1 MLFDLNLRLG
11 QPNQAMSELDNY
23 LNHLISSQRTSEALE
38 YVNAKIL
45 ENQNQPE
52 LYQRLAELYRLSG
65 RKEESI
71 NQLEIAE
78 ELYIQIGNRS
88 AAIETI
94 MAILALNPVNA
105 TAYQQMLVELQTQK

>member
-1 MLFDLNLRLG
+1 LG

-23 LNHLISSQRTSEALE
+23 LNHLISLQRTSEALE

-45 ENQNQPE
+45 ENQNQPA
-52 LYQRLAELYRLSG
+52 LYQRLAELYRLTG

-71 NQLEIAE
+71 NQLEIAKE
-78 ELYIQIGNRS
+78 MYIQIGNRS

-105 TAYQQMLVELQTQK
+105 NAYQQMLVELQTQK